1 MRETPLS
8 FHDQY
13 RHEVAG
19 LCRCACQD
27 DRRGLQPAMSPE
39 GQQPHT
45 EHERRTEAT
54 SQHDVIES
62 ERVDQAPLRHR
73 VKPTI
78 RCIGRRRRSEE
89 HTSELQ
95 SLMRISYAVFCLKK
109 KTTTTAHNNN

>member
-45 EHERRTEAT
+45 EHERRTEAK

-62 ERVDQAPLRHR
+62 ERVDQAPLR
-73 VKPTI
+73 
-78 RCIGRRRRSEE
+78 SEE
-89 HTSELQ
+89 HTSELK
-95 SLMRISYAVFCLKK
+95 SLMRTSYAIFCLNK
-109 KTTTTAHNNN
+109 NNIRYDNRT

>member
-73 VKPTI
+73 VKP
-78 RCIGRRRRSEE
+78 RSEE

-95 SLMRISYAVFCLKK
+95 SLMRLSYAVFCLKTK
-109 KTTTTAHNNN
+109 KQKPRQQS